1 MLPHDFLSEIKNF
14 LSPEEAEVFCNS
26 LQKTPIT
33 SIRLNPKKE
42 TALEYPTE
50 PVPWSSLGFYL
61 SERPSFTQ
69 DPLFWAGAYYVQE
82 ASSMFLEQ
90 IIQSIQIPENAVV
103 LDLCAAPGGKSTHLL
118 SLLPESSLL
127 VSNEII
133 RNRADILQENLCRW
147 GYSNYVVTQSG
158 ADTWG
163 KLESFFDV
171 ILVDAPCSGEGM
183 FRKEEQSLSE
193 WSLENVNF
201 CAARQKDILRNI
213 LPALAEGGYLI
224 YSTCTYNTKENE
236 ENVRWLVEYFGLE
249 YIEIPI
255 KETWG
260 IRKSDYGYRFFPH
273 LLQGEGFFI
282 ACLRKKGQKKVRKTK
297 KNLFTLAPKK
307 DSKNFEP
314 WLKNYSEKEIF
325 LYQEKYLLLY
335 PLHSEYISQ
344 IAQTTY
350 IKYTALELGTFKQKG
365 FVPTHDLAMSRH
377 LSQEVRGVELNKE
390 EALSYLSKKDFSL
403 PANTPKGWNTIK
415 YQNLVLGW
423 IKVLANRINNYYPT
437 EIRIKQAQKI

>member
-1 MLPHDFLSEIKNF
+1 MLPKDFFLQISEY
-14 LSPEEAEVFCNS
+14 LPEEEITTFCET
-26 LQKTPIT
+26 LQEPPIT
-33 SIRLNPKKE
+33 SLRLNPKKNIE
-42 TALEYPTE
+42 INYRKQ
-50 PVPWSSLGFYL
+50 PVPWSDLGFYL
-61 SERPSFTQ
+61 EQRPSFTQ

-90 IIQSIQIPENAVV
+90 ILSFIQIPESAVV
-103 LDLCAAPGGKSTHLL
+103 LDLCASPGGKSTHLL
-118 SLLPESSLL
+118 SLLPKSSLL

-147 GYSNYVVTQSG
+147 GYSNYIITQSE
-158 ADTWG
+158 ASVWSN
-163 KLESFFDV
+163 LENFFDV

-183 FRKEEQSLSE
+183 FRKEKQALAE
-193 WSLENVNF
+193 WSLENVKF
-201 CAARQKDILRNI
+201 CAARQKDILQNI

-282 ACLRKKGQKKVRKTK
+282 ACLRKKGQKKVRKAK
-297 KNLFTLAPKK
+297 KNLFTLAPQK

-314 WLKNYSEKEIF
+314 WLKNYSGKEIF
-325 LYQEKYLLLY
+325 TYQEKYLLLY

-350 IKYTALELGTFKQKG
+350 IKHTALELGTFKQKD
-365 FVPTHDLAMSRH
+365 FVPTHDLAMSEH
-377 LSQEVRGVELNKE
+377 LHSQVPAVFLDKE
-390 EALSYLSKKDFSL
+390 SALCYLSKKDFSVSENL
-403 PANTPKGWNTIK
+403 TKGWNIVK
-415 YQNLVLGW
+415 YKHLALGWVKVLG
-423 IKVLANRINNYYPT
+423 NRINNYYPT
-437 EIRIKQAQKI
+437 EIRIRQT